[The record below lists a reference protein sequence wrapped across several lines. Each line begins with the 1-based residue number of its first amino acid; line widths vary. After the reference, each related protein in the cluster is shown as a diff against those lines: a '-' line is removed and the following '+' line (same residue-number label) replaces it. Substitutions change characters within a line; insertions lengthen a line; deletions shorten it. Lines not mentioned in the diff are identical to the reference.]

1 MNAVAE
7 TGETESVWL
16 REQWWPAIPSSRVR
30 RKALATG
37 VLDQDLVIF
46 RGSGGQ
52 VAALSNRCAHR
63 GVELSLGRVADGT
76 LACRYHGW
84 RYDTTGSCVEIPSLN
99 GESIP
104 STAKVCSFNCV
115 EQDGYVWVSLA
126 KEPYQ
131 PNPPRIERFARTGGV
146 QGSAI
151 LRCDWKMALENNLD
165 WCHPV
170 FTHPWTHPQ
179 FYMRLLHGSQ
189 DSPYELRTTESG
201 FVMFWP
207 PVGENDPTPEDPDV
221 LVVFELPNR
230 VTVSVR
236 HLLGDKGPRIP
247 ATIFH
252 FVPTGDGVCRVEFMF
267 PVGGTRYWYTPRG
280 GPILAQDRVVLESA
294 QRTGARSQVSV
305 KADAST
311 LLFRRVLN
319 LAAEGEWPEGRAAIA
334 ARKVVPARI

>member
-1 MNAVAE
+1 MTAVAK
-7 TGETESVWL
+7 TGEREGVWL
-16 REQWWPAIPSSRVR
+16 RDQWWPASPSSRVR
-30 RKALATG
+30 RKPIATR

-46 RGSGGQ
+46 RGSDGRP
-52 VAALSNRCAHR
+52 AALSNRCAHR
-63 GVELSLGRVADGT
+63 GVELSLGRVTEGT

-84 RYDTTGSCVEIPSLN
+84 RYDGTGKCVKIPSLN
-99 GESIP
+99 GDSVP
-104 STAKVCSFNCV
+104 PAASVCSFNCA

-126 KEPYQ
+126 EEPTEQ
-131 PNPPRIERFARTGGV
+131 NPPRIGRFARTGGV
-146 QGSAI
+146 QGSATI
-151 LRCDWKMALENNLD
+151 RCDWKMALENNLD

-189 DSPYELRTTESG
+189 DSPYELRTTDSG

-207 PVGENDPTPEDPDV
+207 PVGETDPTPEDPDV
-221 LVVFELPNR
+221 LVVYEVPNR

-267 PVGGTRYWYTPRG
+267 PLGGTRYWYTPWG
-280 GPILAQDRVVLESA
+280 GPILAQDRAVLESA
-294 QRTGARSQVSV
+294 QRTATGTQVSV

-311 LLFRRVLN
+311 LLFRRILT
-319 LAAEGEWPEGRAAIA
+319 LATEGDWPGERAAIP
-334 ARKVVPARI
+334 ARRVVPARI